1 MGTASGSNGK
11 QRDWKRRESLGSAL
25 TQVALVALLLGGAV
39 TFVVHRGQ
47 VRQETETRLK
57 AAQSLAQRGNPAD
70 LAKALQELEGL
81 FAVDADVYGAHVL
94 AADIHAVLWLDH
106 HQPSSEALAREHLA
120 RAESLESKDSER
132 YGARVVRAWVTLSE
146 GKASEAAETLKGLR
160 ERGAS
165 NSKLWLA
172 QARADQ
178 ALGNL
183 QGARQAYARATDGA
197 WKDPRFATAY
207 GEALL
212 EEGLFVQAGEA
223 LGRATAANPDHLQ
236 ARLTGAL
243 AHLYLRQKLNE
254 VERTLQDIQARE
266 AELSPALKARA
277 LATRA
282 ELALSR
288 GNPDAALRDADAAL
302 ALHPGEP
309 YALFGR
315 AKALAAKKDPSARA
329 AFEAAVAKRKTAP
342 LFYIEGA
349 KTLQQAADTSGAL
362 ALLDAYEA
370 TFRGVQVSA
379 AEGKTVS
386 ALERDDRYWLARG
399 NVLEAANRPD
409 EALAAYE
416 HALAVKGPQQARA
429 QYAKGALLL
438 ARKDYAGAKEVLAG
452 VTPDNGTSS
461 VPEAYTAMAE
471 LLFAQG
477 DYATGCQH
485 HYFALSRA
493 RGRGVPTEQLQA
505 QAAEISKQLTD
516 AGQAKM
522 AQAWKAE
529 AEALLK

>member
-1 MGTASGSNGK
+1 MGTASGSNDG

-47 VRQETETRLK
+47 VRQETETHLK

-70 LAKALQELEGL
+70 LSKALQELEAL
-81 FAVDADVYGAHVL
+81 FAVDADVYGAHAL

-106 HQPSSEALAREHLA
+106 HQPASEAPAREHLA
-120 RAESLESKDSER
+120 RAEALESKDSER

-146 GKASEAAETLKGLR
+146 GKTAEAAETLKVLR

-165 NSKLWLA
+165 NPKLWLA
-172 QARADQ
+172 QARTDQ

-183 QGARQAYARATDGA
+183 QGARQAYARATEGA

-212 EEGLFVQAGEA
+212 QEGLFVQAGEA

-243 AHLYLRQKLNE
+243 AHLYVREKSAE

-266 AELSPALKARA
+266 AELSPSLKARA

-288 GNPDAALRDADAAL
+288 NNPEAALRDADAAL
-302 ALHPGEP
+302 ALYPGEP

-315 AKALAAKKDPSARA
+315 AKALAEKKDPGARA
-329 AFEAAVAKRKTAP
+329 AFESAVAKRKTAP
-342 LFYIEGA
+342 LFAIEGA
-349 KTLQQAADTSGAL
+349 KALQQAGDTPGAL
-362 ALLDAYEA
+362 ALLDTYEA
-370 TFRGVQVSA
+370 TFRGVQVNA

-399 NVLEAANRPD
+399 NVLEAANRQD

-438 ARKDYAGAKEVLAG
+438 ARKDYTGAKEVLAG
-452 VTPDNGTSS
+452 VTPDNGASS

-493 RGRGVPTEQLQA
+493 QGRGVPTEELQA
-505 QAAEISKQLTD
+505 QAAAISKQLTD